1 MKRGDMLMGA
11 SMFHTIRYHIETN
24 LFLMLFKS
32 VFFFLDEYGLV
43 PVYGGHVGI
52 SKSLFWLRQINDQNK
67 SNGAIVLEVCLI
79 NFIGMRTSGLVE
91 DTFRIH
97 FFFLVS
103 THTYAYWWPILD
115 WSGCHAIQPRFS
127 QPISGRVLLEL
138 YSCAYTIKYALSF
151 AMKNV

>member
-1 MKRGDMLMGA
+1 
-11 SMFHTIRYHIETN
+11 
-24 LFLMLFKS
+24 MLFKS

-67 SNGAIVLEVCLI
+67 SNGAIVLEMCLI

-97 FFFLVS
+97 FFFSFQLTRTHIDDQYLTGLAVMRYSQDLVNQ
-103 THTYAYWWPILD
+103 LVEE
-115 WSGCHAIQPRFS
+115 C
-127 QPISGRVLLEL
+127 
-138 YSCAYTIKYALSF
+138 YSNFTVARTP
-151 AMKNV
+151 